1 MTSATDN
8 RTTKRRNDVYRPCL
22 TCAYS
27 TVYDWDT
34 MMVRCE
40 RSGETGIAAI
50 SDCLSYEKRKH
61 IIDFA
66 KHARRKVSR

>member
-1 MTSATDN
+1 MTDN
-8 RTTKRRNDVYRPCL
+8 RTTECRNDVYRPCL
-22 TCAYS
+22 TCSHS

-40 RSGETGIAAI
+40 LSGESGVAAI
-50 SDCLSYEKRKH
+50 SDCLSYKKRKH

-66 KHARRKVSR
+66 SHARRKMRR

>member
-1 MTSATDN
+1 MTSATEG
-8 RTTKRRNDVYRPCL
+8 RNDVCRPCL
-22 TCAYS
+22 TCSHS

-40 RSGETGIAAI
+40 LSGESGVAAI
-50 SDCLSYEKRKH
+50 SDCLSYKKRKH

-66 KHARRKVSR
+66 ELARKKVKR